1 MKGNTITA
9 IVDCKKQQNR
19 ALKLEA
25 RDTITNDVIV
35 LLGQQIDDNTFFE
48 VCFSMAKVLLKY
60 FVFYSIVQG
69 GRVSYKRNCF
79 FTGRFATTYYR

>member
-19 ALKLEA
+19 AMKREA
-25 RDTITNDVIV
+25 RDTIINDGIV

-48 VCFSMAKVLLKY
+48 VCFSKDKVLLIY
-60 FVFYSIVQG
+60 LVFCFIVQG
-69 GRVSYKRNCF
+69 GMC
-79 FTGRFATTYYR
+79 